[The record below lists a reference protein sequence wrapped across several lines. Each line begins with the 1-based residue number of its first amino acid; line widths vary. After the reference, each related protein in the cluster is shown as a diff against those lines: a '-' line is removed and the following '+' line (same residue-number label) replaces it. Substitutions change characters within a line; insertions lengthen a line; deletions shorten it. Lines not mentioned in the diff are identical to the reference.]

1 MRFSGGQLCALLK
14 MGLAMVEADGK
25 VTEEEKIALTLE
37 LAKFGVSPDELEG
50 MLKVANSMGA
60 EAAIITVAGFD
71 EEQKKYATGY
81 LAMLMACD
89 GIDESEVKFWRLI
102 STLCGFPTM
111 TISEAIDFW
120 KNH

>member
-1 MRFSGGQLCALLK
+1 